1 MTLSIRRTLIAGA
14 AVVPMLA
21 ILAGAAAQQ
30 QQAERQQPRDP
41 QARQA
46 QPGMD
51 HVQDHHLI
59 KFLETDTKNTIAL
72 AKLAQ
77 QQSQTREVQE
87 FAEKLIE
94 DHEQF
99 LSKLQQLQPEGQ
111 RQPGQQPQQRQPGQQ
126 RQEIN
131 NNNNQ
136 QQREQPGRAQQRDI
150 GSLIEQVGQQRRQ
163 LAERELREME
173 GRQFDLSY
181 VGSEVVNHLQ
191 TVASMQVFRNY
202 AQSRELQQAIQEGTQ
217 TQQQHYQQAKRL
229 WQQLAGNA
237 QQGRQRDN

>member
-21 ILAGAAAQQ
+21 LLAGAAAQQ
-30 QQAERQQPRDP
+30 QQVERQQPRDP
-41 QARQA
+41 QARQVH
-46 QPGMD
+46 PGMD
-51 HVQDHHLI
+51 HVQDQHLI
-59 KFLETDTKNTIAL
+59 KFLKADTENTIAL

-94 DHEQF
+94 DHQQF
-99 LSKLQQLQPEGQ
+99 LNKLQQISPEGQ
-111 RQPGQQPQQRQPGQQ
+111 RQPGQQRQPQQREQ
-126 RQEIN
+126 I

-173 GRQFDLSY
+173 GRLFDLSY
-181 VGSEVVNHLQ
+181 VGTEVVNHLQ
-191 TVASMQVFRNY
+191 TVASLQVFRNY
-202 AQSRELQQAIQEGTQ
+202 AQSQDLQQLIQEGTQ

-229 WQQLAGNA
+229 YQQMAGNA